1 MKMSSLYSE
10 KIKQRDNVLKK
21 YLILSKNYKNRY
33 LKQKQYLLTKK
44 SKQISPNK
52 HKNPNKNKK
61 SKISQ
66 NNSTSAIFSKKNN
79 NKEEIINGGIN
90 IHNSSECIFNK
101 YDKGDNLD
109 EIKYNNFSENLYK
122 SNNTN
127 NYEYINKKNWNYIPN
142 LKKYI
147 NSYPKN
153 IKTEPDFLNKQYY
166 FTEKV
171 PFKINIHKLTESLKY
186 LKLQKSVS
194 YNKKRKVHF
203 NYLGTKLNTNPYENE
218 TYSFPILLKETREQ
232 FSVKKNRTK
241 KFSNL
246 IEDENILLNYY
257 PINKNKLD
265 IFTINSNQIEYINN
279 KEKEKDKNKEKETV
293 VKEILVLN
301 PNNAL
306 NKFTNSN
313 GYENNIN
320 TKINTKKE
328 TKEEQKENNNNSKQF
343 IKFKENLKKKIG
355 TETNK
360 KNDKFKISVKVK
372 RLALGLE
379 NHLKNNNDNEGK
391 TKENG
396 IKLNNEKI
404 RIRVSIP
411 TIYKKKRTQTSF
423 EDNKI

>member
-21 YLILSKNYKNRY
+21 YLILSNNYKNRY

-44 SKQISPNK
+44 SKRISQNK
-52 HKNPNKNKK
+52 NKNPRKNKK
-61 SKISQ
+61 SKVSQ
-66 NNSTSAIFSKKNN
+66 NNSAIFSKKNN

-90 IHNSSECIFNK
+90 IHNSSEYIFNK

-127 NYEYINKKNWNYIPN
+127 NYEYINKKNGSCIPN

-153 IKTEPDFLNKQYY
+153 IKTEPEFLNKQYY
-166 FTEKV
+166 FTEKI

-194 YNKKRKVHF
+194 YDKKRKVHF
-203 NYLGTKLNTNPYENE
+203 NYLGTKLNTIPYENE

-257 PINKNKLD
+257 PMNKNKID
-265 IFTINSNQIEYINN
+265 IFTINSNQIEYISN
-279 KEKEKDKNKEKETV
+279 KEKEKNKEKETV
-293 VKEILVLN
+293 VKEILILN
-301 PNNAL
+301 PKNSLNNF
-306 NKFTNSN
+306 NNSN
-313 GYENNIN
+313 GYENYIN
-320 TKINTKKE
+320 TNVNNKKE

-379 NHLKNNNDNEGK
+379 NHLKNNNDNKGK

-404 RIRVSIP
+404 RIRVPIP
-411 TIYKKKRTQTSF
+411 TIYKKKRTQKSS

>member
-44 SKQISPNK
+44 SKRISQNK
-52 HKNPNKNKK
+52 NKNPRKNKK
-61 SKISQ
+61 SKVSQ
-66 NNSTSAIFSKKNN
+66 NNSAIFSKKNN

-90 IHNSSECIFNK
+90 IHNSSEYIFNK
-101 YDKGDNLD
+101 YDKSDNLD

-127 NYEYINKKNWNYIPN
+127 NYEYINKKNGSCIPN

-153 IKTEPDFLNKQYY
+153 IKTEPEFLNKQYY
-166 FTEKV
+166 FTEKI

-194 YNKKRKVHF
+194 YDKKRKVHF
-203 NYLGTKLNTNPYENE
+203 NYLGTKLNTIPYENE

-257 PINKNKLD
+257 PMNKNKID
-265 IFTINSNQIEYINN
+265 ILTINSNQIEYISN
-279 KEKEKDKNKEKETV
+279 KEKEKNKEKETV
-293 VKEILVLN
+293 VKEILILN
-301 PNNAL
+301 PKNSLNNF
-306 NKFTNSN
+306 NNSN
-313 GYENNIN
+313 GYENYINTNIN
-320 TKINTKKE
+320 NKKE
-328 TKEEQKENNNNSKQF
+328 IKEEQKENNNNSKQF

-379 NHLKNNNDNEGK
+379 NHLKNNNDNKGK

-404 RIRVSIP
+404 RIRVPIP